1 MIRLG
6 TGFIVIVA
14 VAVAAVWVADRPGRL
29 VLDWEGLR
37 IETSAAVAGLALA
50 AVWLASLFV
59 YRLWRT
65 LRQAPRDLRRR
76 RAERRRHEGYL
87 AFARGMVAIAA
98 GDARSAAQMAR
109 KAERLL
115 PEPTLPLL
123 LSAHAAQLGGDAPAA
138 ESHFTAMLQSPETE
152 LLGLRGL
159 LAAAQAAN
167 DRPRALELAR
177 RAVALRADAP
187 WALAALFDLQA
198 AMADWAGAEATVA
211 LALKAKAIGGADA
224 ARRRA
229 VLHLAR
235 ARAAADANDAETAR
249 TLAASA
255 VKLAPDLVP
264 AAVLLASGLR
274 AAGKAR
280 KAAKT
285 LRAAWA
291 RAPHPDLADEWRR
304 LHQDDL
310 APRRLQAM
318 RDLAALNPD
327 HPESR
332 LLKVRA
338 ALDTADWSGAR
349 AELEGSGLHGPRAL
363 RLLAELDEKQYGDE
377 AGARSKRALADA
389 SAPEAAWICR
399 RCGRVAREWSPTC
412 PGCESFDSLQWA
424 VPPALAPLMAEARPA
439 LPAAS
444 PQATA
449 KQGAPSQA
457 ASALPLGSS
466 S

>member
-6 TGFIVIVA
+6 VAFIVIVA
-14 VAVAAVWVADRPGRL
+14 VVLAAVWVADRPGQL

-37 IETSAAVAGLALA
+37 IETSAAVAGLALVT
-50 AVWLASLFV
+50 VWLASLML

-65 LRQAPRDLRRR
+65 LRRAPRDLRRR

-123 LSAHAAQLGGDAPAA
+123 LSAHAAQLGGDAPTA

-177 RAVALRADAP
+177 RAVNVRADAP

-198 AMADWAGAEATVA
+198 AAADWTSAEATVA
-211 LALKAKAIGGADA
+211 LALKSKAIGGSDA

-235 ARAAADANDAETAR
+235 ARAAADAGDAETAR
-249 TLAASA
+249 TLATAA

-264 AAVLLASGLR
+264 AAALLASGLR

-304 LHQDDL
+304 LHQDEPP
-310 APRRLQAM
+310 PRRLQAM

-338 ALDTADWSGAR
+338 ALDTADWPSAR

-399 RCGRVAREWSPTC
+399 RCGRAAGTWSPTC
-412 PGCESFDSLQWA
+412 PACDSFDSLQWTQ
-424 VPPALAPLMAEARPA
+424 PPSMQPLMAEARPA
-439 LPAAS
+439 LPAA
-444 PQATA
+444 
-449 KQGAPSQA
+449 QA
-457 ASALPLGSS
+457 ASASPLGSS